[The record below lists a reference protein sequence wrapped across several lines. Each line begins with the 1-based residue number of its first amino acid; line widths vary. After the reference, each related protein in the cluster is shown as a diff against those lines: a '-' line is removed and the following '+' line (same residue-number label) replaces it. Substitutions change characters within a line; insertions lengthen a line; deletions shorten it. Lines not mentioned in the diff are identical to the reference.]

1 MAGEGLLCA
10 GCGITLRPFMK
21 VCPRCGL
28 EREHAE
34 PIEIPHPSPVSGQES
49 KRSSITPAQQ
59 TVLQA
64 PNAVFLPPGEIARRF
79 PVFTSAQR
87 ALLTIGI
94 GLLAILLGIAYLL
107 WRQQKHDLIHLQSP
121 PGNTNTVANS
131 SPSTTVRPDA
141 SPASTLPTPEVVD
154 DQKITDAVKAALL
167 AYNPLNSGRYKVT
180 VKQGVVTLNGEALH
194 QPEKDG
200 ADNVI
205 RLIAGVKSVVNN
217 LKVKPEEPGFFPP
230 KVNAAEA
237 NLLDEALRKQIQA
250 EEQAKQKP
258 LQPDEQRE
266 DERQRREISAARL
279 HEAELAARKTAE
291 EKLRRDIEEYDK
303 REEELRRAD
312 AERRMRSEQAKF
324 ALSTL
329 HTGTVAWSGVVDGVE
344 EIIFSGSSSSVK
356 HVSGKPAREV
366 RASFSA
372 PIPRSVVNLD
382 LVSSRGRGSIAI
394 AQQPSAA
401 NGYTA
406 IVRIDDSGK
415 GSERRYEFT
424 LRWTLP

>member
-34 PIEIPHPSPVSGQES
+34 PIEIPHSSSLSRPEAN
-49 KRSSITPAQQ
+49 RSSITPAHQP
-59 TVLQA
+59 VLQG

-87 ALLTIGI
+87 ALLAIGI
-94 GLLAILLGIAYLL
+94 GLLIMLLAIVFLL
-107 WRQQKHDLIHLQSP
+107 WRQQKRDLFHFQSP
-121 PGNTNTVANS
+121 PGNTNSVTNP
-131 SPSTTVRPDA
+131 SPATTVRSDA
-141 SPASTLPTPEVVD
+141 GTANTLRTPEIVD
-154 DQKITDAVKAALL
+154 DQKIADAVNAALL
-167 AYNPLNSGRYKVT
+167 AYNPLGAGRYKVA

-217 LKVKPEEPGFFPP
+217 LKVKPEEPALFPP
-230 KVNAAEA
+230 KVNVAEA

-258 LQPDEQRE
+258 LQTDEQRE
-266 DERQRREISAARL
+266 DERRRREISAARL
-279 HEAELAARKTAE
+279 HEAELAVRKAAE

-303 REEELRRAD
+303 REEELRRVD
-312 AERRMRSEQAKF
+312 AERRMRAEQAKF
-324 ALSTL
+324 EVSTL
-329 HTGTVAWSGVVDGVE
+329 RTGTVAWSGVVDGVE
-344 EIIFSGSSSSVK
+344 EIIFSGSSSSVR
-356 HVSGKPAREV
+356 HLSGKPAREV

-382 LVSSRGRGSIAI
+382 LVSTRGRGSIAI

-406 IVRIDDSGK
+406 IVRVDDSGK
-415 GSERRYEFT
+415 GSDRRYEFT
-424 LRWTLP
+424 LRWTFP